1 MLDKLPAPEIL
12 KKLLSKGGDFA
23 EIYLE
28 QTRNTKITCEDK
40 KIESVVSGVDCGV
53 GLRLIADLKT
63 AYGFTNELTP
73 SSLLTLAS
81 QISGFMVSKV
91 EPSTAGKNFTRD
103 INPSTLRP
111 KGRNMLR
118 VDGEQSRTINLKTQN
133 PKQVFPIQINPADVS
148 TDDKVVMIRKA
159 ESLAWSLDSRIVQVR
174 VRYSDVIRHVE
185 IANSENELVIS
196 PKTLTVLSVSV
207 TASDGKSYHTGYHST
222 GGHAG
227 YEIFTEQEI
236 ETVVRKASARA
247 MINLTAMRATG
258 GTMPVIISSEAG
270 GTLVHEAVGHGLE
283 ADLAC
288 EGMSVYEG
296 KLGQTIASNKVTV
309 WDDPTIPGKRG
320 SYSFDDEGTPAQKA
334 VLIENGV
341 LKTYLY
347 DRLTAMKMNTKSN
360 GHGRRESYEHRP
372 IVRMT
377 NTMIAPGI
385 DDPQA
390 IIRSVDK
397 GLFVKMMGG
406 GQVNTVNGDFMFE
419 VSEGYRLEHGKI
431 GEPLRG
437 ATLTGSG
444 PDVLKIIDMV
454 GNDLGF
460 SIGTCGK
467 DGQEAP
473 VADAIPTIR
482 IPELVVGGV
491 VEN

>member
-1 MLDKLPAPEIL
+1 MLNQLPSPEIL
-12 KKLLSKGGDFA
+12 KRLLLKGGDFA

-28 QTRNTKITCEDK
+28 QTRSAKITCEDK
-40 KIESVVSGVDCGV
+40 KIESVVSGVDSGV

-63 AYGFTNELTP
+63 AYGFTNEITP
-73 SSLLTLAS
+73 PSLLNLAS
-81 QISGFMVSKV
+81 QISGSM
-91 EPSTAGKNFTRD
+91 AGKVFSAD
-103 INPSTLRP
+103 
-111 KGRNMLR
+111 
-118 VDGEQSRTINLKTQN
+118 INLKKKN
-133 PKQVFPIQINPADVS
+133 PSLAFPIQIDPASVS
-148 TDDKVVMIRKA
+148 TDDKVAMIRKA
-159 ESLAWSLDSRIVQVR
+159 EKLAWSLDRRIVQVR
-174 VRYSDVIRHVE
+174 IRYSDTIRQAE
-185 IANSENELVIS
+185 IANSEGELVVS
-196 PKTLTVLSVSV
+196 PKTLTVLSIFI
-207 TASDGKSYHTGYHST
+207 TASDGKDYHTGYHSI

-227 YEIFTEQEI
+227 YEIFTEEEI
-236 ETVVRKASARA
+236 ETTVRKAHNRA
-247 MINLTAMRATG
+247 IINLTALRAFG

-296 KLGQTIASNKVTV
+296 KIGQVIASPKVTV
-309 WDDPTIPGKRG
+309 WDDPTCPGKRG

-341 LKTYLY
+341 LKTYMY

-360 GHGRRESYEHRP
+360 GHGRRESYEHKP

-377 NTMIAPGI
+377 NTMIAPGN
-385 DDPQA
+385 DDPET
-390 IIRSVDK
+390 IVRSVDK

-419 VSEGYRLEHGKI
+419 VSEGYRIEHGKV

-437 ATLTGSG
+437 ATLTGNGSE
-444 PDVLKIIDMV
+444 VLKIIDRV
-454 GNDLGF
+454 GSDLGF

-467 DGQEAP
+467 DGQGAP

-491 VEN
+491 V

>member
-1 MLDKLPAPEIL
+1 ME
-12 KKLLSKGGDFA
+12 SK
-23 EIYLE
+23 
-28 QTRNTKITCEDK
+28 
-40 KIESVVSGVDCGV
+40 
-53 GLRLIADLKT
+53 
-63 AYGFTNELTP
+63 
-73 SSLLTLAS
+73 
-81 QISGFMVSKV
+81 
-91 EPSTAGKNFTRD
+91 
-103 INPSTLRP
+103 
-111 KGRNMLR
+111 
-118 VDGEQSRTINLKTQN
+118 
-133 PKQVFPIQINPADVS
+133 
-148 TDDKVVMIRKA
+148 
-159 ESLAWSLDSRIVQVR
+159 
-174 VRYSDVIRHVE
+174 
-185 IANSENELVIS
+185 
-196 PKTLTVLSVSV
+196 
-207 TASDGKSYHTGYHST
+207 
-222 GGHAG
+222 
-227 YEIFTEQEI
+227 
-236 ETVVRKASARA
+236 
-247 MINLTAMRATG
+247 
-258 GTMPVIISSEAG
+258 
-270 GTLVHEAVGHGLE
+270 
-283 ADLAC
+283 
-288 EGMSVYEG
+288 
-296 KLGQTIASNKVTV
+296 KVTV